1 MKTKFYAKT
10 KLTSL
15 KKLVVPLSRVS
26 TRLKLLVVK
35 PFSGKVPSQIPQPL
49 LWYIYYNTV
58 GMSDPLMYQGVHWSL
73 VSGH

>member
-15 KKLVVPLSRVS
+15 KKLFVPLSRVS

-58 GMSDPLMYQGVHWSL
+58 GISDPLM
-73 VSGH
+73 

>member
-15 KKLVVPLSRVS
+15 KKLFVPLSRVS

-49 LWYIYYNTV
+49 LWYFGILQYSWHV
-58 GMSDPLMYQGVHWSL
+58 GPFNVPG
-73 VSGH
+73 